1 MRKKSSV
8 ILAAAALVLM
18 LCGCRSQSPELVF
31 LQENGSPTA
40 YLVLSRDY
48 GGGVLLLRQEIL
60 PDPLPYADDDDSY
73 YAGSVID
80 RWLCDTFPQRFSQ
93 EIRDGLQPVPIEIC
107 RRFPDNS
114 RTETIDRAVFLPSA
128 TEAGID
134 MDIVT
139 VEGVPLPALRDST
152 ILQALCGEDP
162 TGWWLRSAYVA
173 DRGLA
178 WHISANGTV
187 GGRPLWQP
195 SGIRPAVCISRQLLS
210 SLPTESPN
218 PVHLPVTHGNEIK

>member
-1 MRKKSSV
+1 MRKQV
-8 ILAAAALVLM
+8 YIALAAAVLLLVFS
-18 LCGCRSQSPELVF
+18 GCRTENPELVF
-31 LQENGSPTA
+31 LPENGTPTA

-48 GGGVLLLRQEIL
+48 GGSVLLLRREIL

-80 RWLCDTFPQRFSQ
+80 RWLCETFPQRFPP
-93 EIRDGLQPVPIEIC
+93 EIRDEMQTVPIAIC
-107 RRFPDNS
+107 CRFPDNS
-114 RTETIDRAVFLPSA
+114 RTETIERAMFLPSA

-139 VEGVPLPALRDST
+139 VEGAPLPALREPA
-152 ILQALCGEDP
+152 LQQALCGEDP
-162 TGWWLRSAYVA
+162 AGWWLRSAYVA

-195 SGIRPAVCISRQLLS
+195 SGVRPAVCISRQLLAT
-210 SLPTESPN
+210 LPTEGPEL
-218 PVHLPVTHGNEIK
+218 VHPPFTDGNEIN